1 MKTSSLRTGM
11 TAKDAVE
18 LYELFDQHGIKV
30 WIDGGWGVDA
40 LLGHQTRK
48 HDDLDVALRHS
59 NVSALCK
66 LLEDC
71 GYRHVPSGG
80 SWGCN
85 FVLGDDQSHRIDVH
99 SFEIDTSGKN
109 TFGCAYRAEH
119 LTGVGTIDGCQVR
132 CVAPDSMVK
141 FHTGYPLDRNDFLDV
156 KALCERFDIEVPQ
169 EHKGYWHS
177 LAQNNIRSETEN
189 DWAAIREIHRLAFG
203 RPAEAKLVED
213 LRQSG
218 DVVISLVAERGHRT
232 IGHVLLS
239 KLEAPMEA
247 LALAPVAV
255 HPSCQKQGVGS
266 LLIREGL
273 YRAKEDGWM
282 SIFVLGDPA
291 YYERF
296 GFRVET
302 AKGYSS
308 PYFGDHF
315 MAVSFSDVPKTGQI
329 AYPEPFNLLD

>member
-1 MKTSSLRTGM
+1 MKTFSLRSEM

-18 LYELFDQHGIKV
+18 LYTLFDQHGIQV

-40 LLGHQTRK
+40 LLGRQTRK

-59 NVSALCK
+59 NVSALRK

-71 GYRHVPSGG
+71 GYRHVTSGG

-85 FVLGDDQSHRIDVH
+85 FVLGDAEGHRIDVH
-99 SFEIDTSGKN
+99 SFEIDTSGEN
-109 TFGCAYRAEH
+109 TFGVAYREEH
-119 LTGVGTIDGCQVR
+119 LTSVGRIDGCQVR
-132 CVAPDSMVK
+132 CVAPDWMVK

-156 KALCERFDIEVPQ
+156 KALCERFNIELPQ

-218 DVVISLVAERGHRT
+218 DVVISPVAERGHWI

-239 KLEAPMEA
+239 QLEAPMKA
-247 LALAPVAV
+247 LGLAPVAV
-255 HPSCQKQGVGS
+255 HPSFQKQGVGS

-273 YRAKEDGWM
+273 DQAKEEGWM

-291 YYERF
+291 YYGRF

-302 AKGYSS
+302 AKGYIS
-308 PYFGDHF
+308 PYSGVHF
-315 MAVSFSDVPKTGQI
+315 MAVSFSDVSETSQI
-329 AYPEPFNLLD
+329 VYPEAFSLLD